1 MSEPMTSVEIED
13 VLASIRRLV
22 SEDLRPSNPVQRPA
36 TSDLGEGLGKLVLT
50 PALRVHDTAAA
61 AAPMVLGKSDLAVVE
76 TPAPS
81 LGHVV
86 SQLGARVDGD
96 DWEAEAPFTDTDW
109 SEGNLTE
116 PDDAPKQAPL
126 AEVVPFVLAH
136 ERRLQAAWRDGAW
149 AEPRKDAAEVSPE
162 PVVEEATEAAETF
175 AEAPAPAAPVVE
187 EAEPTAVPH
196 DAAEVQPEAEA
207 SPLDDA
213 EEELAAEVEE
223 HLTARAMNEVPRV
236 FAPGDADDFDEEA
249 LREVVRDIIRDELQG
264 ALGERITRAVRK
276 LVRTEIQRMLIARDV
291 Q

>member
-22 SEDLRPSNPVQRPA
+22 SEDLRPPITAQRSVA
-36 TSDLGEGLGKLVLT
+36 FDSDNGLGKLVLT
-50 PALRVHDTAAA
+50 PALRVHDPAT
-61 AAPMVLGKSDLAVVE
+61 APMVLGKSDLAVVE
-76 TPAPS
+76 TSSPS

-86 SQLGARVDGD
+86 SQLGARVDED

-109 SEGNLTE
+109 SEGNSTE
-116 PDDAPKQAPL
+116 PDDAPRQAPL

-149 AEPRKDAAEVSPE
+149 AEPRKDATDPVPESAAEEAGEVAEAPVPST
-162 PVVEEATEAAETF
+162 PVVEEAQPT
-175 AEAPAPAAPVVE
+175 AAPL
-187 EAEPTAVPH
+187 
-196 DAAEVQPEAEA
+196 DAAEVQPEAEV
-207 SPLDDA
+207 SSLDAA
-213 EEELAAEVEE
+213 EEELAADVEE

-276 LVRTEIQRMLIARDV
+276 LVRTEIQRMLISRDV

>member
-22 SEDLRPSNPVQRPA
+22 SEDLRPASPA
-36 TSDLGEGLGKLVLT
+36 PRAAAKDSSPGLGKLVLT
-50 PALRVHDTAAA
+50 PALRVHEAAPHA
-61 AAPMVLGKSDLAVVE
+61 TGPMVLGAVDAAVPDSGN
-76 TPAPS
+76 PAPS

-109 SEGNLTE
+109 DADGQA
-116 PDDAPKQAPL
+116 DDVPAPTPPL

-149 AEPRKDAAEVSPE
+149 ADSRKDVNGRRDDSVGGATPE
-162 PVVEEATEAAETF
+162 ASSGVMETV
-175 AEAPAPAAPVVE
+175 AEAPAVVEAAP
-187 EAEPTAVPH
+187 
-196 DAAEVQPEAEA
+196 
-207 SPLDDA
+207 DDA
-213 EEELAAEVEE
+213 GLLPETGAAPEPVAPEDELTAEVEE
-223 HLTARAMNEVPRV
+223 RLTARAMDEVPRV

-276 LVRTEIQRMLIARDV
+276 LVRAEIQRMLIARDV

>member
-1 MSEPMTSVEIED
+1 MTSVEIED

-22 SEDLRPSNPVQRPA
+22 SEDLRPPTPAQRSVA
-36 TSDLGEGLGKLVLT
+36 FDSDNGLGKLVLT
-50 PALRVHDTAAA
+50 PALRVHDPAT
-61 AAPMVLGKSDLAVVE
+61 APMVLGKSDLAVVE
-76 TPAPS
+76 TPSPS

-86 SQLGARVDGD
+86 SQLGARVDED

-109 SEGNLTE
+109 SEGNSTE
-116 PDDAPKQAPL
+116 PDDAPRQAPL

-149 AEPRKDAAEVSPE
+149 AEPRKDATDPVPESAAEEAGEVAEAPVPST
-162 PVVEEATEAAETF
+162 PVVEEAQPT
-175 AEAPAPAAPVVE
+175 AAPL
-187 EAEPTAVPH
+187 
-196 DAAEVQPEAEA
+196 DAAEVQPEAEV
-207 SPLDDA
+207 SSLDAA
-213 EEELAAEVEE
+213 EEELAADVEE

-276 LVRTEIQRMLIARDV
+276 LVRTEIQRMLISRDV

>member
-22 SEDLRPSNPVQRPA
+22 SEDLRPPIPAQRPA
-36 TSDLGEGLGKLVLT
+36 AVGADTGLGKLVLT
-50 PALRVHDTAAA
+50 PALRVHDTTAG
-61 AAPMVLGKSDLAVVE
+61 PMVLGKSDIAAVE
-76 TPAPS
+76 APPPS

-86 SQLGARVDGD
+86 SQLGARVDGE

-109 SEGNLTE
+109 SEGSSTE
-116 PDDAPKQAPL
+116 PDDEPRQPPL

-149 AEPRKDAAEVSPE
+149 AEPRKDATDPVPE
-162 PVVEEATEAAETF
+162 LVVEGAGEV
-175 AEAPAPAAPVVE
+175 AEAPVPSAPVVE
-187 EAEPTAVPH
+187 EAEPTAASP
-196 DAAEVQPEAEA
+196 DAAEVQHEAEV
-207 SPLDDA
+207 SSLDAA
-213 EEELAAEVEE
+213 EEELAADVEE

-276 LVRTEIQRMLIARDV
+276 LVRAEIQRMLISRDV

>member
-22 SEDLRPSNPVQRPA
+22 SEDLRPPIPAQRPA
-36 TSDLGEGLGKLVLT
+36 AVGAETGLGKLVLT
-50 PALRVHDTAAA
+50 PALRVHDTTAG
-61 AAPMVLGKSDLAVVE
+61 PMVLGKSDIAAVE
-76 TPAPS
+76 APPPS

-109 SEGNLTE
+109 SEGSSNE
-116 PDDAPKQAPL
+116 PDDEPRQAPL

-149 AEPRKDAAEVSPE
+149 AEPRKDATGPSPE

-175 AEAPAPAAPVVE
+175 AEASVPPAPVVE
-187 EAEPTAVPH
+187 EPEPSTDPL
-196 DAAEVQPEAEA
+196 DAAELQPEAEV
-207 SPLDDA
+207 SSLDAA
-213 EEELAAEVEE
+213 EEELAADVEE

>member
-1 MSEPMTSVEIED
+1 MTSVEIED

-22 SEDLRPSNPVQRPA
+22 SEDLRPPTPAQRTA
-36 TSDLGEGLGKLVLT
+36 ALDTDTGIGKLVLT
-50 PALRVHDTAAA
+50 PALRVHDAA
-61 AAPMVLGKSDLAVVE
+61 AAPMVLGKADLAVVE
-76 TPAPS
+76 APMPS

-109 SEGNLTE
+109 SESDLAE
-116 PDDAPKQAPL
+116 PGDTPKQPPL

-149 AEPRKDAAEVSPE
+149 AEPRKEPAGPIPE
-162 PVVEEATEAAETF
+162 PAMEGATEGAGIV
-175 AEAPAPAAPVVE
+175 AEAPVPPAPMVE
-187 EAEPTAVPH
+187 EAEPTATPR
-196 DAAEVQPEAEA
+196 AAAAVQPEAEL
-207 SPLDDA
+207 SPLDAA
-213 EEELAAEVEE
+213 EEELASDVEE

-276 LVRTEIQRMLIARDV
+276 LVRTEIQRMLVSRDV